1 MKLILDA
8 FLVLLTFG
16 GIFFTLIGLFTFFH
30 LLRSQKSP
38 ADNSNRL
45 NKFRLWWY
53 VLTREDLFV
62 DTFPWLRN
70 DEYENFKHRKYR
82 DCVCPQC
89 VGTRSVKQLPTPDG
103 WGTFEVITR
112 RIDNH
117 SLDKEPE

>member
-1 MKLILDA
+1 MSP
-8 FLVLLTFG
+8 
-16 GIFFTLIGLFTFFH
+16 
-30 LLRSQKSP
+30 LRQKI
-38 ADNSNRL
+38 A
-45 NKFRLWWY
+45 
-53 VLTREDLFV
+53 DLF
-62 DTFPWLRN
+62 LRL
-70 DEYENFKHRKYR
+70 YMLTVYRSGRGFKHRKYR

>member
-8 FLVLLTFG
+8 FLVLLTFS

-45 NKFRLWWY
+45 NKLRLLWY

-70 DEYENFKHRKYR
+70 DEYENVGRKR
-82 DCVCPQC
+82 D
-89 VGTRSVKQLPTPDG
+89 
-103 WGTFEVITR
+103 
-112 RIDNH
+112 
-117 SLDKEPE
+117 